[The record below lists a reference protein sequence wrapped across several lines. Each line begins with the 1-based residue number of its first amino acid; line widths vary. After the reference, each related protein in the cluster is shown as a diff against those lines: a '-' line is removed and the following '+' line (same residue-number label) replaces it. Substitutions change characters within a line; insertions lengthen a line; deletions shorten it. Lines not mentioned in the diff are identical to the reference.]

1 MARRKAKR
9 GVTRKARSRRAR
21 RPAKR
26 KTPARRASG
35 GASSALA
42 SARARIDELEAE
54 NRRLRREL
62 AAARG
67 EQLGAEGNDA
77 PLAPGM

>member
-1 MARRKAKR
+1 MARRTVRRSAVGRKR
-9 GVTRKARSRRAR
+9 TKRRR
-21 RPAKR
+21 
-26 KTPARRASG
+26 TTASG
-35 GASSALA
+35 TSSALA
-42 SARARIDELEAE
+42 RARTRIDELEAE

-67 EQLGAEGNDA
+67 EPTDDLGGDGNDA

>member
-1 MARRKAKR
+1 MARRTVRRSTVSRKR
-9 GVTRKARSRRAR
+9 TKRRR
-21 RPAKR
+21 
-26 KTPARRASG
+26 TTASG
-35 GASSALA
+35 TSSPLA
-42 SARARIDELEAE
+42 SARARIRELEDE

-67 EQLGAEGNDA
+67 EPAGDLGAGGNDA

>member
-1 MARRKAKR
+1 MSRK
-9 GVTRKARSRRAR
+9 TRVKRAR

-26 KTPARRASG
+26 KAGA
-35 GASSALA
+35 ASSALA
-42 SARARIDELEAE
+42 TARARITELEAE
-54 NRRLRREL
+54 NRRLRQEL

-67 EQLGAEGNDA
+67 EPTGSLGADGNDA